1 VEPMLG
7 AVELEQSSC
16 GYLTG
21 WETCVTM
28 DRHGDPEPYQSQTE
42 KLDWVICGGETGPGA
57 RPIQRE
63 WVADLRDQCVD
74 ANVPFFFKKW
84 GPHSHKKETGIIL
97 DDAIRNTIDGVE
109 WRQWPEEL
117 A

>member
-1 VEPMLG
+1 
-7 AVELEQSSC
+7 
-16 GYLTG
+16 
-21 WETCVTM
+21 M